1 MLPGELAGQLVEAA
15 HPLDRDQE
23 RLVRAQAD
31 RDELVDG
38 TAEMVFELVGVG
50 RLQLPAALHVVTPLR
65 ELRLQLVLTLPRR
78 HARPS
83 SGIAVSG
90 LRSPRPSQI
99 SLSASTTVSH
109 WRRCSASS
117 ARPLSVMR

>member
-1 MLPGELAGQLVEAA
+1 M
-15 HPLDRDQE
+15 
-23 RLVRAQAD
+23 RLTATRNASSGAQAGG
-31 RDELVDG
+31 DELVDG
-38 TAEMVFELVGVG
+38 AAEVVFELVGVG
-50 RLQLPAALHVVTPLR
+50 RLQLPAALHVVAPLR
-65 ELRLQLVLTLPRR
+65 ELRLQLVLTVRRR

-90 LRSPRPSQI
+90 LRSPGPSQI

-117 ARPLSVMR
+117 ARPWSVMR